1 MSLLQAARSG
11 DLAGL
16 QAALRTGA
24 KLEETNFDSCVC
36 VQVPQLLC
44 LTD

>member
-24 KLEETNFDSCVC
+24 KLEETNFDSCVRAGASTL
-36 VQVPQLLC
+36 VL
-44 LTD
+44 D